1 VSTTAALCTLGAS
14 TINYVDDQ
22 PEFLNLQQ
30 AAELLQTTPRT
41 LRRWVTQGKVPS
53 KRLGRKLLFSRDALR
68 RLLDPPE

>member
-1 VSTTAALCTLGAS
+1 MSTTAAPCTFGAG
-14 TINYVDDQ
+14 TINYVVEQ

-53 KRLGRKLLFSRDALR
+53 KRLGRKLLFSREALR

>member
-1 VSTTAALCTLGAS
+1 VSPAAALCTLGAS

-22 PEFLNLQQ
+22 PEFLDLRQ
-30 AAELLQTTPRT
+30 AAELLHTSPRT

-53 KRLGRKLLFSRDALR
+53 KRLGRKLLFSREALR